1 MEEKTGIRTMAAE
14 DPMKVVA
21 VGSGQFA
28 EVTGMRRNSQSGL
41 DFTKNIENNRA

>member
-21 VGSGQFA
+21 VGTGQFV
-28 EVTGMRRNSQSGL
+28 EFMSGR
-41 DFTKNIENNRA
+41 KEA